1 MEINTNP
8 NYLNNVQNQNAQGAN
23 SATAE
28 NVERFLFEN
37 LINADTNGD
46 NMLTAEEIAAAGI
59 NIANY
64 EKYKVPNDDDVKNEA
79 LNGNKTDETH
89 PFEDLINA
97 DTNGDNMLTAEEIA
111 AAGIDIANYEK
122 YKVPNDDDVKN
133 EALNGNKNIKFLN
146 LINADTNRDNKLT
159 IEEIIAAGIN
169 IADYAEFLVESNDNK
184 KEIV

>member
-37 LINADTNGD
+37 
-46 NMLTAEEIAAAGI
+46 
-59 NIANY
+59 
-64 EKYKVPNDDDVKNEA
+64 
-79 LNGNKTDETH
+79 
-89 PFEDLINA
+89 LINA